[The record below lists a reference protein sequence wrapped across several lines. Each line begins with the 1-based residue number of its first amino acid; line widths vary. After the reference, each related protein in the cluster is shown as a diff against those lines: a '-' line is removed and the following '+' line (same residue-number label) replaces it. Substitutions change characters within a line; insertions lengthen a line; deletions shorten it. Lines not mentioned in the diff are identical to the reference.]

1 MATSCC
7 QIEFLR
13 QLVAELENDRTEQAA
28 EFLRQPVAEIL
39 EQAVPELRLLLHCR
53 NN

>member
-7 QIEFLR
+7 QI
-13 QLVAELENDRTEQAA
+13 

-39 EQAVPELRLLLHCR
+39 EQAVPDLRLLTPQQVAKQLVTKP
-53 NN
+53 